1 MYHETSGANT
11 EDWIESTKGITILAY
26 IEPYN
31 PMQLIAR
38 DDFLLSSIRV
48 NEIWISNNPEI
59 KASFERALED
69 ARQGHTT
76 RITDLN
82 YFLNSIWKIDIDLFS
97 LDFTD
102 ESRQQLAIL
111 KRDNS
116 RQTEYR
122 AVKKALNLLQR
133 NPRHNSLE
141 SHIYYSIKGPSNEK
155 VFESYAQQ
163 NRPNPYRIFW
173 YYGPDRGV
181 ITILNIVPHP

>member
-1 MYHETSGANT
+1 MYPETSGANT

-76 RITDLN
+76 RVTDLN
-82 YFLNSIWKIDIDLFS
+82 YFLNSI
-97 LDFTD
+97 
-102 ESRQQLAIL
+102 
-111 KRDNS
+111 
-116 RQTEYR
+116 
-122 AVKKALNLLQR
+122 
-133 NPRHNSLE
+133 
-141 SHIYYSIKGPSNEK
+141 
-155 VFESYAQQ
+155 
-163 NRPNPYRIFW
+163 
-173 YYGPDRGV
+173 
-181 ITILNIVPHP
+181 